1 MSKNHWSK
9 LQLLCAST
17 ILLSAGQAMAFDGMS
32 AIKPVNE
39 TKTHG
44 ALLLVGMEDKAFID
58 GSKSFVED
66 IAERGLGLLSDDS
79 MSQKEHEAAFRDLL
93 NDNFDMK
100 TIGRFALGRYW
111 RTSSPEER
119 TEYLKLF
126 NEMVVNVYTK
136 RFSEYNGEA
145 LKVVS
150 ARKDGDSDALV
161 TSKIVPNDGGQSV
174 TVDWRIRFKKNEYKV
189 IDIIVEGVSMS
200 LTQRSDFASVIQ
212 RGGGNVEV
220 LLAHL
225 RTDKGQDISALED

>member
-1 MSKNHWSK
+1 MPKNQWSK
-9 LQLLCAST
+9 LRLLCAST
-17 ILLSAGQAMAFDGMS
+17 ILLSSGQAMAFDGIPAKSMHGS
-32 AIKPVNE
+32 
-39 TKTHG
+39 KTQSD
-44 ALLLVGMEDKAFID
+44 LILVSMEDEAFID
-58 GSKSFVED
+58 GAKSFVSG
-66 IAERGLGLLSDDS
+66 IAERGLGLLANDS

-111 RTSSPEER
+111 RTSTPEER

-126 NEMVVNVYTK
+126 NEMVVSVYTR
-136 RFSEYNGEA
+136 RFSEYNGEE
-145 LKVVS
+145 LKVVG

-161 TSKIVPNDGGQSV
+161 TSKIVPKDGSQSV
-174 TVDWRIRFKKNEYKV
+174 TVDWRIRFKKDEYKV